1 MAILSKTVLLKK
13 NKNKK
18 VDGKTNYTNHC
29 AMTAD
34 KANA

>member
-1 MAILSKTVLLKK
+1 MAILSKTVLKK
-13 NKNKK
+13 KKK